1 MADWLAD
8 AGPLAEA
15 GLAVAK
21 LCWGIVGKAMEA
33 LNAPSIYALLIRGGV
48 HLVLLSLN
56 C

>member
-1 MADWLAD
+1 VADWLAD

-33 LNAPSIYALLIRGGV
+33 LSQTLQADMLCSFAGGFI
-48 HLVLLSLN
+48 
-56 C
+56 